1 MRSMKVGI
9 VAPNDLV
16 RSGIESIINT
26 ANQHIQI
33 VGSFQTLADCE
44 IVLNRQSIPILL
56 LDDALPGNIKPMEV
70 VSRLCNHHP
79 MTKIVILSNHLS
91 EYYVQRL
98 IACGV
103 VGFIY
108 KDDHLAETL
117 VSGIRIIASG
127 YIYLSPQASSL
138 PYRRIN
144 DDVLNQT
151 DIAVLQLLARG
162 RTVQEIASRLSIVP
176 RTVYRIRSKLR
187 DYLNVR
193 TNEQIVEA
201 AKQRGLMGSE
211 LISG

>member
-33 VGSFQTLADCE
+33 LGSFQTLADCE
-44 IVLNRQSIPILL
+44 IALNQQSIPILL
-56 LDDALPGNIKPMEV
+56 LDDALPRNIHPMEV

-79 MTKIVILSNHLS
+79 MTKIVILSNYLN

-98 IACGV
+98 IDCGV

-117 VSGIRIIASG
+117 VSGIRTIAG
-127 YIYLSPQASSL
+127 GHIYLSPQASGL

-144 DDVLNQT
+144 DEALNQT
-151 DIAVLQLLARG
+151 DIAILQLLATG
-162 RTVQEIASRLSIVP
+162 RTVQEIASRLGVVP
-176 RTVYRIRSKLR
+176 RTVYRVRRKLR

-193 TNEQIVEA
+193 TNEQIVDA
-201 AKQRGLMGSE
+201 AKQRGLMAS
-211 LISG
+211 SS